1 MGKTTVLTYF
11 NRNNNGGSSVFDRS
25 GFKKCLDA
33 PHAATASRRQTRSGV
48 HSCDVT
54 RIRFV
59 RRTCPVACV
68 RCDNYRGSSVFDRSG
83 LNTSLDAPHA
93 ATASRWQ
100 NALRCTFLRRYE
112 DAFRSQAVACSV
124 RTAQFNFLNENITQA
139 HNGKTRLRANA
150 GELSGRRT
158 CYLVSVT
165 LRRCGRNDA
174 VGDAIAVWRNLRDWG

>member
-1 MGKTTVLTYF
+1 MAVLL
-11 NRNNNGGSSVFDRS
+11 RFDRS
-25 GFKKCLDA
+25 GLNTSLDA

-124 RTAQFNFLNENITQA
+124 RTAQFNFLNENIT
-139 HNGKTRLRANA
+139 RLSPA
-150 GELSGRRT
+150 GDTDRLDQHPSPPLIVGRMVRLFPT
-158 CYLVSVT
+158 VRVRFVKSVVNFLCWVT
-165 LRRCGRNDA
+165 SR
-174 VGDAIAVWRNLRDWG
+174 